1 MKKTSS
7 PILWTSALVLA
18 TVCAIAQAAYPDKMV
33 KIIVPHPP
41 GGFNDTVSR
50 MVAKELNQ
58 QWGQPVVIENRPGA
72 SQQIGT
78 AAAANADPDGYT
90 LLNVSF
96 SHAVN
101 PSLYP
106 NLSYDAARDF
116 APVAWLGR
124 ASNLLAVNP
133 SSPYRNVAD
142 VVLAARTAPGALTY
156 GSAGPG
162 SSPHLSAELFAQ
174 STGIQLT
181 HVPYK
186 GGAPMAI
193 DLMSGQI
200 SLLLDNVPNLMPHV
214 KSGKMRGLAVT
225 GQSRA
230 KLAPELPT
238 LQEAGITGY
247 EMTAWYGLVAPVG
260 TPTAIIAKINADIQ
274 AVLTKPE
281 IRAWFDQQ
289 GVEPVG
295 GAPEAFG
302 TFINAQIAKWAAVI
316 QQANIKA
323 N

>member
-1 MKKTSS
+1 MNTRYRTL
-7 PILWTSALVLA
+7 LWAGTFALMTA
-18 TVCAIAQAAYPDKMV
+18 CTAAEAAYPDKMV

-58 QWGQPVVIENRPGA
+58 KWGQPVVVENRPGA

-78 AAAANADPDGYT
+78 AAAAKADPDGYT

-106 NLSYDAARDF
+106 KLSYDTARAF

-133 SSPYRNVAD
+133 KSQYQSVAD
-142 VVLAARTAPGALTY
+142 VVAAARADPGALTY

-174 STGIQLT
+174 STEIKLT

-186 GGAPMAI
+186 GGAPMAT
-193 DLMSGQI
+193 DLMAGQI
-200 SLLLDNVPNLMPHV
+200 SLLLDNVPNLMPYV
-214 KSGKMRGLAVT
+214 KSGKMRALAVT

-238 LQEAGITGY
+238 LQEAGIAGY
-247 EMTAWYGLVAPVG
+247 EMTAWYGLVAPAG
-260 TPTAIIAKINADIQ
+260 TPRDVIVKINADIE
-274 AVLTKPE
+274 ATLAKPE

-289 GVEPVG
+289 GVEPAG
-295 GAPEAFG
+295 GSPEDFGAF
-302 TFINAQIAKWAAVI
+302 IDAQISKWAEVI
-316 QQANIKA
+316 KAANITIQ
-323 N
+323 